1 MTQQRTKSDISPDR
15 VDLRDTFAA
24 AALTG
29 LLSRS
34 IAPEQAM
41 SQYVRIAATYADA
54 MLRERERTN
63 HDAAPKAKATND
75 GGTPKDADGTGSTPS
90 KAEIDALEF
99 VVEEGRIA
107 SMDDYGILRSL
118 LIRLRPEWENQ
129 SYEESDEKRTNTT
142 MSRDATP
149 GEGSVQGEGTVAP
162 AAWLAVA
169 ADGSESSAVYLLK
182 EHAEAAAREW
192 GWFVAPLY
200 ALPVLRAEDEIAI
213 EAAWERT
220 GLTPTWPADEAGC
233 GVKYANAMAD
243 EIMRLR
249 SPTLTAEEREAVEVA
264 TQCVQAQRAQHHPEE
279 TAAHE
284 LLDKS
289 LAKLRSLLERLK

>member
-1 MTQQRTKSDISPDR
+1 MTD
-15 VDLRDTFAA
+15 RDTFAA

-41 SQYVRIAATYADA
+41 SQYVRIAAAYADA
-54 MLRERERTN
+54 MLRERDFPSESSVPLGN
-63 HDAAPKAKATND
+63 GGGC
-75 GGTPKDADGTGSTPS
+75 GGTDKPVTLPAVGTGNLSE
-90 KAEIDALEF
+90 AEIDALEF

-107 SMDDYGILRSL
+107 SMDDYGVLRSL
-118 LIRLRPEWENQ
+118 IVRLRPEWENQ
-129 SYEESDEKRTNTT
+129 SYKESNENRMNTNMNRDTT
-142 MSRDATP
+142 PSD
-149 GEGSVQGEGTVAP
+149 GSVQSGGAVAP

-169 ADGSESSAVYLLK
+169 ADGSESSAVYMLK
-182 EHAEAAAREW
+182 EQAEAAAREW

-233 GVKYANAMAD
+233 GVKYANAMAQ
-243 EIMRLR
+243 EIERLRQFDRLQPIEPADAEPLYR
-249 SPTLTAEEREAVEVA
+249 SPTLTAEEREAIY
-264 TQCVQAQRAQHHPEE
+264 RAEARLRTAYVPDDQ
-279 TAAHE
+279 TAAT
-284 LLDKS
+284 
-289 LAKLRSLLERLK
+289 LRKLLERMK